1 MMHMAS
7 TDGVKWNTPAAI
19 GNFDWRIQ
27 GCPHVGGALA
37 VRGTALHA
45 LVWTG
50 KEGALG
56 LYHSALSSS
65 AGTSASA
72 ASATN
77 AAWSKPFKLGTDDA
91 KNADL
96 TITTD
101 GTLVAVWDEAGG
113 SGSPL
118 RLARS
123 TDGSAWS
130 TPQTIA
136 ASREATHP
144 RVVAAGG
151 TLVAKPPAPTVLW
164 LEGSPWNGARL
175 FSNGR
180 EVPSPL

>member
-1 MMHMAS
+1 MHMAS
-7 TDGVKWNTPAAI
+7 SDGANWNTPASI
-19 GNFDWRIQ
+19 GGFDWRIQ

-37 VRGTALHA
+37 VQGQALHA

-56 LYHSALSSS
+56 LYHSSLA
-65 AGTSASA
+65 AGA
-72 ASATN
+72 AG
-77 AAWSKPFKLGTDDA
+77 AAWTKPVKLGTDDA

-96 TITTD
+96 TVGTD

-113 SGSPL
+113 GGSPL

-123 TDGSAWS
+123 GDGMKWSAPE
-130 TPQTIA
+130 TVA
-136 ASREATHP
+136 ASKEATHP
-144 RVVAAGG
+144 RVVGARGSVAAQISTGK
-151 TLVAKPPAPTVLW
+151 AAAQTVLW

-175 FSNGR
+175 FANGR